1 MYRRPLSD
9 VEKRRPFVSFSCQ
22 HSKIL
27 SLETNDLVE
36 LHCLHTFP
44 SQSIA
49 SDILGIY
56 YRKKVPL
63 FKVDR

>member
-1 MYRRPLSD
+1 MDNL
-9 VEKRRPFVSFSCQ
+9 EIISFSCQ

-56 YRKKVPL
+56 YRKKSS
-63 FKVDR
+63 FI